1 MQGTSSKRGRKK
13 MQNRSNKKLIAG
25 IVMAVAILA
34 VGIMA
39 VVADRAPVPVS
50 SSESKEE
57 IIWDEP
63 EEISSSSVES
73 APESESAAE
82 SVPEE
87 EPDSALPDSALDEE
101 NALSEEVSS
110 SEATSESASSSK
122 EESSSSSSASS
133 SSSSASSTASSA
145 AHSQAASSH
154 ETASS
159 SHAASSSAASSSAA
173 SSSAASSSAS
183 AESAVDKQIDS
194 YVSQLTN
201 LRESSQK
208 ELYGII
214 GETYTEYVSHPE
226 EERSIALKVSIVV
239 SKTAKL
245 NSAQSRCDK
254 EFNAILKELRQY
266 LKDNGRDQSIA
277 DEAEATYKEQKS
289 AITKE
294 LTDIVYNSATGSG
307 DGGSWIVDHIPS

>member
-1 MQGTSSKRGRKK
+1 

-39 VVADRAPVPVS
+39 VMADRAPVPVS
-50 SSESKEE
+50 SGESKEE

-87 EPDSALPDSALDEE
+87 EPDSALDEE

-122 EESSSSSSASS
+122 EESSSSSSTSS
-133 SSSSASSTASSA
+133 SSSSSSSTASSA

-159 SHAASSSAASSSAA
+159 SHAASSSAASSSA
-173 SSSAASSSAS
+173 SAS

-201 LRESSQK
+201 LRQSSHK

-289 AITKE
+289 AMTKE

>member
-1 MQGTSSKRGRKK
+1 

-63 EEISSSSVES
+63 EEISSSSAES

-110 SEATSESASSSK
+110 SEAASESASSSK
-122 EESSSSSSASS
+122 EESSSSSSTSS
-133 SSSSASSTASSA
+133 SSSSSSSTASSA

-159 SHAASSSAASSSAA
+159 SHAA

-277 DEAEATYKEQKS
+277 DEAEATYKQQKS
-289 AITKE
+289 AMTKE

>member
-39 VVADRAPVPVS
+39 VMADRAPVPVS

-57 IIWDEP
+57 MIWDEP

-87 EPDSALPDSALDEE
+87 EPDSALDEE

-110 SEATSESASSSK
+110 SEAASESASSSK
-122 EESSSSSSASS
+122 EESSSSSSSASS

-159 SHAASSSAASSSAA
+159 SHAASSSAA

-277 DEAEATYKEQKS
+277 DEAEATYKQQKS
-289 AITKE
+289 AMTKE

>member
-1 MQGTSSKRGRKK
+1 

-39 VVADRAPVPVS
+39 VMADRAPVPVS

-87 EPDSALPDSALDEE
+87 EPDSALDEE

-110 SEATSESASSSK
+110 SEAASESASSSK
-122 EESSSSSSASS
+122 EESSSSSSSASS

-159 SHAASSSAASSSAA
+159 SHAASSSAA

-289 AITKE
+289 AMTKE

>member
-1 MQGTSSKRGRKK
+1 MVCLNCSAQFVQGMSSKRGRKK

-25 IVMAVAILA
+25 IVMAVAILV

-39 VVADRAPVPVS
+39 VMADRAPVPVS

-87 EPDSALPDSALDEE
+87 EPDSALDEE

-110 SEATSESASSSK
+110 SEAASESASSSK
-122 EESSSSSSASS
+122 AESSSSSSSASS

-159 SHAASSSAASSSAA
+159 SHAASSSAASSR
-173 SSSAASSSAS
+173 AS

-201 LRESSQK
+201 LRQSSQK

-277 DEAEATYKEQKS
+277 DEAEATYKQQKS
-289 AITKE
+289 AMTKE

>member
-1 MQGTSSKRGRKK
+1 

-39 VVADRAPVPVS
+39 VMADRAPVPVS

-82 SVPEE
+82 SMPEE
-87 EPDSALPDSALDEE
+87 EPDSALDEE

-110 SEATSESASSSK
+110 SEVASESASSSK
-122 EESSSSSSASS
+122 EESSSSSSVSS
-133 SSSSASSTASSA
+133 SNSSSSSTASSA

-159 SHAASSSAASSSAA
+159 SHAA

-289 AITKE
+289 AMTKE

>member
-1 MQGTSSKRGRKK
+1 

-39 VVADRAPVPVS
+39 VMADRAPVPVS

-57 IIWDEP
+57 MIWDEP
-63 EEISSSSVES
+63 EETSSSSAES

-87 EPDSALPDSALDEE
+87 EPDSALDEE

-110 SEATSESASSSK
+110 SEAASESASSSK
-122 EESSSSSSASS
+122 EESSSSSSTSS
-133 SSSSASSTASSA
+133 SSSSSSSTASSA

-159 SHAASSSAASSSAA
+159 SHAA

-277 DEAEATYKEQKS
+277 DEAEATYKQQKS
-289 AITKE
+289 AMTKE

>member
-1 MQGTSSKRGRKK
+1 

-25 IVMAVAILA
+25 VVMVVAILA

-63 EEISSSSVES
+63 EEISSSSAES

-87 EPDSALPDSALDEE
+87 EPDSALDEE

-110 SEATSESASSSK
+110 SEAASESASSSK

-159 SHAASSSAASSSAA
+159 SHAASSSAASSST
-173 SSSAASSSAS
+173 ASSSAS

-277 DEAEATYKEQKS
+277 DEAEATYKQQKS
-289 AITKE
+289 AMTKE

>member
-1 MQGTSSKRGRKK
+1 

-25 IVMAVAILA
+25 IVMVVAILA

-39 VVADRAPVPVS
+39 VMADRAPVPVS
-50 SSESKEE
+50 SSESKEK

-87 EPDSALPDSALDEE
+87 EPDSALDEE

-110 SEATSESASSSK
+110 SEAASESASSSK
-122 EESSSSSSASS
+122 EESSSSSSSASS

-159 SHAASSSAASSSAA
+159 SHAASSSAASSSA
-173 SSSAASSSAS
+173 S

-201 LRESSQK
+201 LRQSSQK

-277 DEAEATYKEQKS
+277 DEAEATYKQQKS
-289 AITKE
+289 AMTKE

>member
-1 MQGTSSKRGRKK
+1 

-25 IVMAVAILA
+25 IVMVVAILA

-39 VVADRAPVPVS
+39 VRADRAPVPVS

-57 IIWDEP
+57 MIWDEP

-87 EPDSALPDSALDEE
+87 EPDSALDEE

-110 SEATSESASSSK
+110 SEAASESASSSK
-122 EESSSSSSASS
+122 EESSSSSSSASS

-159 SHAASSSAASSSAA
+159 SHAASSSAASSSA
-173 SSSAASSSAS
+173 S

-201 LRESSQK
+201 LRQSSQK

-289 AITKE
+289 AMTKE

>member
-1 MQGTSSKRGRKK
+1 

-25 IVMAVAILA
+25 IVMVVAILA

-39 VVADRAPVPVS
+39 VMADRAPVPVS

-63 EEISSSSVES
+63 EKISSSSAES

-87 EPDSALPDSALDEE
+87 EPDSALDEE

-110 SEATSESASSSK
+110 SEAASESASSSK
-122 EESSSSSSASS
+122 EESSSSSSSASS

-154 ETASS
+154 ETASF
-159 SHAASSSAASSSAA
+159 SHAA

-277 DEAEATYKEQKS
+277 DEAEATYKQQKS
-289 AITKE
+289 AMTKE

>member
-1 MQGTSSKRGRKK
+1 

-25 IVMAVAILA
+25 IVMVVAILA

-87 EPDSALPDSALDEE
+87 EPDSALDEE

-110 SEATSESASSSK
+110 SEAASESASSSK
-122 EESSSSSSASS
+122 AESSSSSSSASS

-159 SHAASSSAASSSAA
+159 SHAASSSAASSSA
-173 SSSAASSSAS
+173 S

-201 LRESSQK
+201 LRQSSQK

-277 DEAEATYKEQKS
+277 DEAEATYKQQKS
-289 AITKE
+289 AMTKE

>member
-1 MQGTSSKRGRKK
+1 
-13 MQNRSNKKLIAG
+13 
-25 IVMAVAILA
+25 MAVAILA

-39 VVADRAPVPVS
+39 VMADRAPVPVS

-63 EEISSSSVES
+63 EEISSSSAES

-87 EPDSALPDSALDEE
+87 EPDSALDEE

-110 SEATSESASSSK
+110 SEAASESASSSK
-122 EESSSSSSASS
+122 EESSSSSSTSS

-159 SHAASSSAASSSAA
+159 SHAASSSAASSSA
-173 SSSAASSSAS
+173 SAS

-201 LRESSQK
+201 LRQSSQK

-289 AITKE
+289 AMTKE

>member
-1 MQGTSSKRGRKK
+1 

-25 IVMAVAILA
+25 IVMVVAILA

-39 VVADRAPVPVS
+39 VMADRAPVPVS

-87 EPDSALPDSALDEE
+87 EPDSALDEE

-110 SEATSESASSSK
+110 SEAASESASSSK

-133 SSSSASSTASSA
+133 GSSSASSTASSA
-145 AHSQAASSH
+145 AHSQAASLH

-159 SHAASSSAASSSAA
+159 SHAASSSAA

-277 DEAEATYKEQKS
+277 DEAEATYKQQKS
-289 AITKE
+289 AMTKE

>member
-1 MQGTSSKRGRKK
+1 

-39 VVADRAPVPVS
+39 VMADRAPVPVS

-63 EEISSSSVES
+63 EEISSSSAES

-87 EPDSALPDSALDEE
+87 EPDSALDEE

-110 SEATSESASSSK
+110 SEAASESASSSK
-122 EESSSSSSASS
+122 EESSSSSSSASS

-159 SHAASSSAASSSAA
+159 SHAASSSAASSSA
-173 SSSAASSSAS
+173 SASAS

-289 AITKE
+289 AMTKE

>member
-1 MQGTSSKRGRKK
+1 

-39 VVADRAPVPVS
+39 VMADRAPVPVS

-87 EPDSALPDSALDEE
+87 EPDSALDEE

-110 SEATSESASSSK
+110 SEAASESASSSK
-122 EESSSSSSASS
+122 EESSSSSSSASS

-159 SHAASSSAASSSAA
+159 SHAASSSAASSSA
-173 SSSAASSSAS
+173 SAS

-201 LRESSQK
+201 LRQSSQK

-289 AITKE
+289 AMTKE

>member
-1 MQGTSSKRGRKK
+1 

-25 IVMAVAILA
+25 IVMVVAILA

-63 EEISSSSVES
+63 EEISSSSAES

-87 EPDSALPDSALDEE
+87 EPDSALDEE

-110 SEATSESASSSK
+110 SEAASESASSSK

-133 SSSSASSTASSA
+133 SSSSSSSTASSA

-159 SHAASSSAASSSAA
+159 SHAASSSAA

-277 DEAEATYKEQKS
+277 DEAEATYKQQKS
-289 AITKE
+289 AMTKE

>member
-1 MQGTSSKRGRKK
+1 

-50 SSESKEE
+50 SNESKEE

-63 EEISSSSVES
+63 EETSSSSAES

-87 EPDSALPDSALDEE
+87 EPDSALEEE

-110 SEATSESASSSK
+110 SEAASESASSSK

-159 SHAASSSAASSSAA
+159 SHAASSSAASSSA
-173 SSSAASSSAS
+173 S

-214 GETYTEYVSHPE
+214 GETYTEYISHPE

-277 DEAEATYKEQKS
+277 DEAEATYKQQKS
-289 AITKE
+289 AMTKE
-294 LTDIVYNSATGSG
+294 MTDIVYNSATGSG

>member
-1 MQGTSSKRGRKK
+1 

-25 IVMAVAILA
+25 IVMVVAILA

-57 IIWDEP
+57 MIWDEP

-87 EPDSALPDSALDEE
+87 EPDSALDEE

-110 SEATSESASSSK
+110 SEAASESASSSK
-122 EESSSSSSASS
+122 EESSSSSSSASS

-159 SHAASSSAASSSAA
+159 SHAASSSAASSSA
-173 SSSAASSSAS
+173 S

-201 LRESSQK
+201 LRQSSQK

-289 AITKE
+289 AMTKE

>member
-1 MQGTSSKRGRKK
+1 

-39 VVADRAPVPVS
+39 VMADRAPVPVS

-57 IIWDEP
+57 MIWDEP
-63 EEISSSSVES
+63 EEISSSSAES

-87 EPDSALPDSALDEE
+87 EPDSALDEE

-110 SEATSESASSSK
+110 SEAASESASSSK
-122 EESSSSSSASS
+122 EESSSSSSSASS

-159 SHAASSSAASSSAA
+159 SHAASSSAASSSA
-173 SSSAASSSAS
+173 S

-201 LRESSQK
+201 LRQSSQK

-289 AITKE
+289 AMTKE

>member
-1 MQGTSSKRGRKK
+1 

-39 VVADRAPVPVS
+39 VMADRAPVPVS

-63 EEISSSSVES
+63 EETSSSSAES

-87 EPDSALPDSALDEE
+87 EPDSALDEE

-110 SEATSESASSSK
+110 SEAASESASSSK
-122 EESSSSSSASS
+122 EESSSSSSTSS

-159 SHAASSSAASSSAA
+159 SHAASSSAASSSA
-173 SSSAASSSAS
+173 SAS

-277 DEAEATYKEQKS
+277 DEAEATYKQQKS
-289 AITKE
+289 AMTKE

>member
-39 VVADRAPVPVS
+39 VMADRAPVPVS

-87 EPDSALPDSALDEE
+87 EPDSALDEE

-110 SEATSESASSSK
+110 SEAASESASSSK

-159 SHAASSSAASSSAA
+159 SHAASSSAASSST
-173 SSSAASSSAS
+173 ASSSAS

-277 DEAEATYKEQKS
+277 DEAEATYKQQKS
-289 AITKE
+289 AMTKE

>member
-1 MQGTSSKRGRKK
+1 

-39 VVADRAPVPVS
+39 VMADRAPVPVS

-110 SEATSESASSSK
+110 SEAASESASSSK
-122 EESSSSSSASS
+122 EESSSSSSTSS

-159 SHAASSSAASSSAA
+159 SHAASSSAA

-289 AITKE
+289 AMTKE

>member
-1 MQGTSSKRGRKK
+1 

-39 VVADRAPVPVS
+39 VMADRAPVPVS

-57 IIWDEP
+57 MIWDEP

-87 EPDSALPDSALDEE
+87 EPDSALDEE

-110 SEATSESASSSK
+110 SEAASESASSSK
-122 EESSSSSSASS
+122 EESSSSSSTSS

-159 SHAASSSAASSSAA
+159 SHAASSSAASSSA
-173 SSSAASSSAS
+173 S

-201 LRESSQK
+201 LRQSSQK

-266 LKDNGRDQSIA
+266 LKDNGCDQSIA
-277 DEAEATYKEQKS
+277 DEAEATYKQQKS
-289 AITKE
+289 AMTKE

>member
-1 MQGTSSKRGRKK
+1 

-39 VVADRAPVPVS
+39 VMADRAPVPVS

-63 EEISSSSVES
+63 EEISSSSAES

-87 EPDSALPDSALDEE
+87 EPDSALDEE

-110 SEATSESASSSK
+110 SEAASESASSSK
-122 EESSSSSSASS
+122 EESSSSSSSASS

-159 SHAASSSAASSSAA
+159 SHAASSSAASSSA
-173 SSSAASSSAS
+173 S
-183 AESAVDKQIDS
+183 AESTVDKQIDS

-201 LRESSQK
+201 LRQSSQK

-289 AITKE
+289 AMTKE

>member
-1 MQGTSSKRGRKK
+1 

-39 VVADRAPVPVS
+39 VMADRAPVPMS

-57 IIWDEP
+57 MIWNEP
-63 EEISSSSVES
+63 EEISSSSAES

-87 EPDSALPDSALDEE
+87 EPDSALEEE

-110 SEATSESASSSK
+110 SEAASESASSSK
-122 EESSSSSSASS
+122 EESSSSSSSASS

-159 SHAASSSAASSSAA
+159 SHAA

-277 DEAEATYKEQKS
+277 DEAEATYKQQTS
-289 AITKE
+289 AMTKE

>member
-1 MQGTSSKRGRKK
+1 

-25 IVMAVAILA
+25 IVMVVAILA

-57 IIWDEP
+57 IIWDKP
-63 EEISSSSVES
+63 EETSSSSAES

-87 EPDSALPDSALDEE
+87 EPDSALDEE

-110 SEATSESASSSK
+110 SEAASESASSSK
-122 EESSSSSSASS
+122 EESSSSSSSASS

-159 SHAASSSAASSSAA
+159 SHAASSSAASSSA
-173 SSSAASSSAS
+173 S

-201 LRESSQK
+201 LRQSSQK

-289 AITKE
+289 AMTKE

>member
-1 MQGTSSKRGRKK
+1 

-63 EEISSSSVES
+63 EETSSSSAES

-87 EPDSALPDSALDEE
+87 EPDSALDEE

-110 SEATSESASSSK
+110 SEAASESASSSK

-133 SSSSASSTASSA
+133 SSSSASSSSASSTASSA

-159 SHAASSSAASSSAA
+159 SHAASSSAASSSA
-173 SSSAASSSAS
+173 S

-201 LRESSQK
+201 LRQSSQK

-289 AITKE
+289 AMTKE

>member
-1 MQGTSSKRGRKK
+1 

-39 VVADRAPVPVS
+39 VMADRAPVPVS

-57 IIWDEP
+57 MIWDEP
-63 EEISSSSVES
+63 EEISSSSAES

-87 EPDSALPDSALDEE
+87 EPDSALDEE

-110 SEATSESASSSK
+110 SEAASESASSSK
-122 EESSSSSSASS
+122 EESSSSSSSASS

-159 SHAASSSAASSSAA
+159 SHAASSSAASSSA
-173 SSSAASSSAS
+173 SAS

-201 LRESSQK
+201 LRQSSQK

-289 AITKE
+289 AMTKE

>member
-1 MQGTSSKRGRKK
+1 

-25 IVMAVAILA
+25 IVMAVAILT

-39 VVADRAPVPVS
+39 VMADRAPVPVS

-63 EEISSSSVES
+63 EEISSSSAES

-87 EPDSALPDSALDEE
+87 EPDSALDEE

-110 SEATSESASSSK
+110 SEAASESASSSK
-122 EESSSSSSASS
+122 EESSSSSSSASS
-133 SSSSASSTASSA
+133 SSSSSSSTASSA

-159 SHAASSSAASSSAA
+159 SHAASSSAASSSA
-173 SSSAASSSAS
+173 SAS

-201 LRESSQK
+201 LRQSSQK

-289 AITKE
+289 AMTKE

>member
-1 MQGTSSKRGRKK
+1 

-39 VVADRAPVPVS
+39 VMADRAPVPVS

-87 EPDSALPDSALDEE
+87 EPDSALDEE

-133 SSSSASSTASSA
+133 GSSSASSTASSA

-159 SHAASSSAASSSAA
+159 SHAASSSAA

-289 AITKE
+289 AMTKE

>member
-1 MQGTSSKRGRKK
+1 

-39 VVADRAPVPVS
+39 VMADRAPVPVS

-87 EPDSALPDSALDEE
+87 EPDSALDEE

-122 EESSSSSSASS
+122 EESSASSSSASS

-159 SHAASSSAASSSAA
+159 SHAASSSAASSSA
-173 SSSAASSSAS
+173 S
-183 AESAVDKQIDS
+183 AENAVDKQIDS

-201 LRESSQK
+201 LRQSSQK

-289 AITKE
+289 AMTKE

>member
-39 VVADRAPVPVS
+39 VMADRAPVPVS

-57 IIWDEP
+57 MIWDEP

-87 EPDSALPDSALDEE
+87 EPDSALDEE

-110 SEATSESASSSK
+110 SEAASESASSSK

-159 SHAASSSAASSSAA
+159 SHAASSSAASSSA
-173 SSSAASSSAS
+173 SAS

-201 LRESSQK
+201 LRQSSQK

-289 AITKE
+289 AMTKE

>member
-1 MQGTSSKRGRKK
+1 

-39 VVADRAPVPVS
+39 VMADRAPVPVS

-57 IIWDEP
+57 MIWDEP
-63 EEISSSSVES
+63 EEISSSSAES

-87 EPDSALPDSALDEE
+87 EPDSALDEE

-110 SEATSESASSSK
+110 SEAASESASSSK
-122 EESSSSSSASS
+122 EESSSSSSSTSS

-159 SHAASSSAASSSAA
+159 SHAASSSAA

-289 AITKE
+289 AMTKE

>member
-1 MQGTSSKRGRKK
+1 
-13 MQNRSNKKLIAG
+13 MQNRSNEKLIAG

-39 VVADRAPVPVS
+39 VMADRAPVPVS

-57 IIWDEP
+57 MIWDEP
-63 EEISSSSVES
+63 EETSSSSAES

-87 EPDSALPDSALDEE
+87 EPDSALDEE

-110 SEATSESASSSK
+110 SEAASESASSSK

-133 SSSSASSTASSA
+133 SSSSSSSTASSA

-159 SHAASSSAASSSAA
+159 SHAASSSAASSST
-173 SSSAASSSAS
+173 S

-201 LRESSQK
+201 LRQSSQK

-277 DEAEATYKEQKS
+277 DEAEATYKQQKS
-289 AITKE
+289 AMTKE

>member
-1 MQGTSSKRGRKK
+1 

-39 VVADRAPVPVS
+39 VMADRAPVPVS

-87 EPDSALPDSALDEE
+87 EPDSALDAE

-110 SEATSESASSSK
+110 SEAASESASSSK

-133 SSSSASSTASSA
+133 GSSSASSTASSA

-159 SHAASSSAASSSAA
+159 SHAASSSAA

-277 DEAEATYKEQKS
+277 DEAEATYKQQKS
-289 AITKE
+289 AMTKE

>member
-1 MQGTSSKRGRKK
+1 

-39 VVADRAPVPVS
+39 VMADRAPVPVS

-63 EEISSSSVES
+63 EEISSSSAES

-87 EPDSALPDSALDEE
+87 EPDSALDEE

-110 SEATSESASSSK
+110 SEAASESASSSK

-159 SHAASSSAASSSAA
+159 SHAASSSAA

-289 AITKE
+289 AMTKE

>member
-1 MQGTSSKRGRKK
+1 

-25 IVMAVAILA
+25 VVMAVAILA

-39 VVADRAPVPVS
+39 VMADRAPVPVS

-87 EPDSALPDSALDEE
+87 EPDSALDEE

-110 SEATSESASSSK
+110 SEAASESASSSK
-122 EESSSSSSASS
+122 EESSSSSSSSSSSTSS

-159 SHAASSSAASSSAA
+159 SHAA

-289 AITKE
+289 AMTKE

>member
-1 MQGTSSKRGRKK
+1 

-63 EEISSSSVES
+63 EEISSSSAES

-87 EPDSALPDSALDEE
+87 EPDSALDEE

-122 EESSSSSSASS
+122 EESSSSSSTSS

-159 SHAASSSAASSSAA
+159 SHAASSSAA

-289 AITKE
+289 AMTKE

>member
-1 MQGTSSKRGRKK
+1 

-39 VVADRAPVPVS
+39 VMADRAPVPVS

-63 EEISSSSVES
+63 EEISSSSAES

-87 EPDSALPDSALDEE
+87 EPDSALDEE

-110 SEATSESASSSK
+110 SEAASESASSSK
-122 EESSSSSSASS
+122 EESSSSSSSASS

-159 SHAASSSAASSSAA
+159 SHAASSSAASSSA
-173 SSSAASSSAS
+173 S

-201 LRESSQK
+201 LRQSSQK

-289 AITKE
+289 AMTKE